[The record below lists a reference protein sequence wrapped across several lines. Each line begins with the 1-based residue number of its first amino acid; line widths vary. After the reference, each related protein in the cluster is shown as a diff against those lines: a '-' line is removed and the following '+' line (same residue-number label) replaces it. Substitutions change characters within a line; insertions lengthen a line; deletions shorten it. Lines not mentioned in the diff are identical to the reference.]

1 MELPAPLHEGRAEQR
16 VYLLLGPAG
25 ARGEPPATRL
35 LPDTPAARAH
45 LASHAERPLRV
56 WRANA
61 TTGAPASLWSCEG
74 AYGLAADSTNR

>member
-45 LASHAERPLRV
+45 LATHAERPLRV

-61 TTGAPASLWSCEG
+61 TTGAPPLSVVTQGG
-74 AYGLAADSTNR
+74 AGLGSSWCK